1 MGATGPY
8 HTGIVQSVCGAH
20 WVQHAAGHVVI
31 DLHRQLQ
38 GVREEVSLS
47 STAANGVCF
56 VLSFVVVVTL
66 SIFGVGGWVEFFC
79 LFVCCCV
86 VFWSLSLRMWLKR
99 SCSRR
104 GYSCCADGGC
114 LMEREKRM
122 MGVATV

>member
-66 SIFGVGGWVEFFC
+66 FLSFHFWGGWVEFFWFCFFKYFCC
-79 LFVCCCV
+79 LLLCCFLVLVLENV
-86 VFWSLSLRMWLKR
+86 VEAKL
-99 SCSRR
+99 
-104 GYSCCADGGC
+104 
-114 LMEREKRM
+114 
-122 MGVATV
+122 

>member
-20 WVQHAAGHVVI
+20 WVQHAAGHLVI

-56 VLSFVVVVTL
+56 VLSFVVVVVTL
-66 SIFGVGGWVEFFC
+66 FLSFHFWGGWVGGVFFFFFFINI
-79 LFVCCCV
+79 FVVCCCCV
-86 VFWSLSLRMWLKR
+86 VFWSLSLRM
-99 SCSRR
+99 
-104 GYSCCADGGC
+104 
-114 LMEREKRM
+114 
-122 MGVATV
+122 